1 MLSMKYNNTI
11 TSFFSNGLVQNG
23 FTGDHNAEIND
34 TIIVASEYDGH
45 YVFADVVHVSFD
57 RS

>member
-1 MLSMKYNNTI
+1 MKYNNTI